1 MHLGSTLILSRLS
14 DRVTTYSVTAMENF
28 SEKVKM
34 MPKIQMPGSEALL
47 TAVNN

>member
-1 MHLGSTLILSRLS
+1 MHLGSTLISSRLS

-28 SEKVKM
+28 SAKVKM